1 MTNFN
6 RSKIVIDKNEIQK
19 MYKRQLDLVKENQE
33 LTRDIEF
40 RDYRI
45 MRLEKE
51 LRDMQAMIRNIAES
65 QQEKERKVTYKKYE
79 KYERISIYG

>member
-1 MTNFN
+1 MSNFN
-6 RSKIVIDKNEIQK
+6 QNKIVIDKNELQK
-19 MYKRQLDLVKENQE
+19 IYKRQLDLVKDYQE

-51 LRDMQAMIRNIAES
+51 LREMQANTIKQS
-65 QQEKERKVTYKKYE
+65 QQEKESKVIYEKYE
-79 KYERISIYG
+79 KYERVRIYG